1 MEDRKVHYRHF
12 MLLCFNSGKNASK
25 THDELC
31 SVYGENAVSLRVCY
45 QWFSKFRSG
54 NFSIEDAPRSGRPTV
69 IKNDQVKQIVDQNP
83 QLTTR
88 QIADIASVSK
98 STISRHLKEIG
109 YVSKLDVWVP
119 HQLTETQLNHR
130 ISTFQQKKLLE
141 LDWDVLPHPPY
152 SPDLAPSDFY
162 LFRSLQNFLDGKIF
176 TGTED
181 IKMNLI
187 QYFAQ
192 KEQKF
197 FEKGIFN
204 LPKRWEKV
212 VEQNGQYIID

>member
-119 HQLTETQLNHR
+119 HQLTGAQLTLDFSMRFVAET
-130 ISTFQQKKLLE
+130 SKKTT
-141 LDWDVLPHPPY
+141 
-152 SPDLAPSDFY
+152 
-162 LFRSLQNFLDGKIF
+162 LF
-176 TGTED
+176 
-181 IKMNLI
+181 
-187 QYFAQ
+187 
-192 KEQKF
+192 
-197 FEKGIFN
+197 
-204 LPKRWEKV
+204 
-212 VEQNGQYIID
+212 